1 MKQFLVLL
9 ALSYAGTAASVW
21 WLSGFVPWFL
31 LPDLS
36 FLMIVYAGLFL
47 GGPVGFLAAIPPAI
61 FRELTVSA
69 PPWTIFLASIALYL
83 FTREIALDIFV
94 RAEYFILAV
103 VASLLLV
110 ESLSIVGL
118 MLLAG
123 SRPFSFL
130 WGAEEAVRIAWTGL
144 LAVPLFMDL
153 SVRWREVK
161 E

>member
-1 MKQFLVLL
+1 MSQFLVLV
-9 ALSYAGTAASVW
+9 AISYGGAAACAW

-31 LPDLS
+31 LPDVP
-36 FLMIVYAGLFL
+36 FLMIVYAGLFV
-47 GGPVGFLAAIPPAI
+47 GGPVGFLAAIPPAM
-61 FRELTVSA
+61 FREITSSA
-69 PPWTIFLASIALYL
+69 PHWTFFLSSIALYL

-103 VASLLLV
+103 VVSLLLA
-110 ESLSIVGL
+110 ESLSIVAL

-130 WGAEEAVRIAWTGL
+130 WGAQEAVRIAWTGL
-144 LAVPLFMDL
+144 LAVPLYMDL
-153 SVRWREVK
+153 SMRWREVQ

>member
-1 MKQFLVLL
+1 MRPFLVLL
-9 ALSYAGTAASVW
+9 VLSYAGAAAGVW
-21 WLSGFVPWFL
+21 WLSGFVPWVL
-31 LPDLS
+31 LPDLP
-36 FLMIVYAGLFL
+36 FLMIVYAGLFI
-47 GGPVGFLAAIPPAI
+47 GGPAGFLAAIPPAI
-61 FRELTVSA
+61 FREITVSA
-69 PPWTIFLASIALYL
+69 PPWTMFLASMALYL

-103 VASLLLV
+103 VVSLLLA
-110 ESLSIVGL
+110 ESLSIVTL

-130 WGAEEAVRIAWTGL
+130 WGAQEAVRIAWTGL

-153 SVRWREVK
+153 SVRWRGVK